1 MGAQEQISD
10 RYAFHLLECD
20 HTAGAVSPA
29 APGGLPSSRPGV
41 WIAERARYKEAGAWR
56 PRLRKAS
63 ERYLTPLDRVRSI
76 LPVPDDL
83 GHVAPLQVPGFD
95 REDLVAAAFD
105 AANVVAGQAGD
116 GADDRHD
123 GMLLCS
129 PSRSLVNSE
138 TAGLR
143 DGSAPEVRLRGTPW
157 RGVDAARPRPAVD

>member
-1 MGAQEQISD
+1 
-10 RYAFHLLECD
+10 RTRLFRRC
-20 HTAGAVSPA
+20 
-29 APGGLPSSRPGV
+29 SSL
-41 WIAERARYKEAGAWR
+41 I
-56 PRLRKAS
+56 
-63 ERYLTPLDRVRSI
+63 RYLMFLDRVRSV

-83 GHVAPLQVPGFD
+83 GHIPPVRMPGFD

-105 AANVVAGQAGD
+105 AANVMAGQAGD

-143 DGSAPEVRLRGTPW
+143 DGSAPQPRLRGTPW
-157 RGVDAARPRPAVD
+157 RGVDAARPRPAVDWKEQQRGFLLAFVSPRAKAAMGPGSSAPPLPARRPCPVISRRC

>member
-1 MGAQEQISD
+1 M
-10 RYAFHLLECD
+10 L
-20 HTAGAVSPA
+20 
-29 APGGLPSSRPGV
+29 
-41 WIAERARYKEAGAWR
+41 
-56 PRLRKAS
+56 
-63 ERYLTPLDRVRSI
+63 LDRVRSV

-105 AANVVAGQAGD
+105 AADVMAGQAGD

-143 DGSAPEVRLRGTPW
+143 DGSTPEAWNR
-157 RGVDAARPRPAVD
+157 ARPVAAVADLLGSAPA